1 MENRPKSPY
10 LTVYKAQTGSLL
22 SIFSRISGI
31 LLTLFLITFIIF
43 QTFLK
48 VFFVSLGGRWLVI
61 VLFLDIF
68 NFLPL
73 GIIVY
78 FLMVLFFYHLI
89 FSIRYIIWFVQGGKG
104 PNLPLELSTHYRIT
118 LLILICSILFSLYFW
133 LIF

>member
-89 FSIRYIIWFVQGGKG
+89 F
-104 PNLPLELSTHYRIT
+104 N
-118 LLILICSILFSLYFW
+118 
-133 LIF
+133 